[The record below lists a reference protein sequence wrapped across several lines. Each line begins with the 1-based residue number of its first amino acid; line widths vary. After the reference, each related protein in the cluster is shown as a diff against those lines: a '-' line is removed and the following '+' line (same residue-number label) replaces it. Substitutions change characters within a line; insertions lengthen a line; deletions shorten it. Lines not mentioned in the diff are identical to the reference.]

1 MTRDP
6 SRYNMADCL
15 LLNTVMAARAMTRR
29 YDERLKPYGVSV
41 IQFSV
46 LMVLRAGR
54 DEPVSRMAER
64 VAMDR
69 TTLLR
74 NLELLV
80 RRGLVRTEPALKGN
94 GRRFLLSGKG
104 AALVEELVPHWRSAQ
119 AEVRALLG
127 EDDSE
132 RVLAAL
138 KQLTAGQAD

>member
-1 MTRDP
+1 M
-6 SRYNMADCL
+6 
-15 LLNTVMAARAMTRR
+15 
-29 YDERLKPYGVSV
+29 
-41 IQFSV
+41 
-46 LMVLRAGR
+46 
-54 DEPVSRMAER
+54 
-64 VAMDR
+64 
-69 TTLLR
+69 
-74 NLELLV
+74 
-80 RRGLVRTEPALKGN
+80 RTEPALKGN